1 MDLRFTEADH
11 AFRADVRAFI
21 AAELDP
27 ALRRKLAEH
36 RALAK
41 ADIVG
46 WQRKLNARRWACP
59 SWPVEHGGPGWS
71 AVQRYIFLDELH
83 QAPAPEPLSFNVN
96 MIGPVLIA
104 FGTPEQQRRFL
115 PRIANLDD
123 WWAQGFSEPG
133 AGSDLAAL
141 KTRAVRD
148 GDHYVVS
155 GQKMWQGMAQHADWM
170 FTLVRTDAME
180 APRRSAPAPEGRA
193 GLGAAQRPA
202 AKPQAG
208 ISMLLI
214 DMRSPG
220 VTVRPIHTIDGRHEV
235 NEVFLDEVRV
245 PVGLRVGE
253 ENRGWDIT
261 KFLLGHERT
270 GIARIGMTKRLIAR
284 AKALAAEVAGEHG
297 TLADDAR
304 FRERAAAIEVEL
316 KALEITQLRLL
327 DATRQG
333 AHQGP
338 DARASIV
345 KLKGS
350 ELRQAASELLLD
362 VAGPRAWRS
371 APEFDDEAVAD
382 TTIAATYFT
391 LRAASIYGGSSEVQK
406 NILAKSVLGL

>member
-1 MDLRFTEADH
+1 MNLALSDADR
-11 AFRADVRAFI
+11 AFRAEVRAFI
-21 AAELDP
+21 DAELDP

-41 ADIVG
+41 AEIVA
-46 WQRKLNARRWACP
+46 WQRQLNTRGWATP
-59 SWPVEHGGPGWS
+59 SWPAEHGGPGWS
-71 AVQRYIFLDELH
+71 VVQRWIFLDELH

-141 KTRAVRD
+141 KTRARRD
-148 GDHYVVS
+148 GDHYIVD

-170 FTLVRTDAME
+170 FTLVRTD
-180 APRRSAPAPEGRA
+180 PD
-193 GLGAAQRPA
+193 A

-220 VTVRPIHTIDGRHEV
+220 VTVRPIATLDGRHEV
-235 NEVFLDEVRV
+235 NEVFLDAVRV
-245 PVGLRVGE
+245 PVALRVGE
-253 ENRGWDIT
+253 EHRGWDVT

-270 GIARIGMTKRLIAR
+270 GIARIGMTKRLVAR
-284 AKALAAEVAGEHG
+284 AKALCDEP
-297 TLADDAR
+297 R
-304 FRERAAAIEVEL
+304 FRERVAAVEIEL

-327 DATRQG
+327 DAMRDGG
-333 AHQGP
+333 AAGHSGP
-338 DARASIV
+338 DARASILKV
-345 KLKGS
+345 KGT
-350 ELRQAASELLLD
+350 ELRQAASELLLEA
-362 VAGPRAWRS
+362 AGPRAWR
-371 APEFDDEAVAD
+371 AAADEFDAEASAD
-382 TTIAATYFT
+382 TTIASTYFT
-391 LRAASIYGGSSEVQK
+391 LRAASIYGGSNEVQK
-406 NILAKSVLGL
+406 NILAKNLLGP